1 MSPIAHHMF
10 RLFQLCSGYRNSRNS
25 RDVAAFS
32 QLSDVLAGIRDWL
45 LFRLFQ
51 WNRHCALYFKYG
63 VFSAIFSA

>member
-1 MSPIAHHMF
+1 
-10 RLFQLCSGYRNSRNS
+10 
-25 RDVAAFS
+25 VAAFS